1 MIIVGIDPGL
11 TGAIAVL
18 GHRAELLRPIEDMPV
33 MQRGAGAAAV
43 KNQVNAAALAEY
55 LRTVLAPYDSN
66 EVRVFIEEAQ
76 SMPAA
81 VRGKGGVVK
90 IIQGGAS
97 IFSTG
102 LTAGHIEGVVAALR
116 FPHEL
121 VRPNVWKKA
130 VKTAS
135 TKEQARA
142 TATRL
147 YPEASLHRVKDHN
160 RAEALLIA
168 RYGHE
173 KYN

>member
-11 TGAIAVL
+11 TGAIAMI

-33 MQRGAGAAAV
+33 MQRGAGAGAV
-43 KNQVNAAALAEY
+43 KNQVHAAALAEY
-55 LRTVLAPYDSN
+55 LRQSLEGFDTN
-66 EVRVFIEEAQ
+66 EVMIMIEEAQ

-81 VRGKGGVVK
+81 VRGKGGQIK
-90 IIQGGAS
+90 IVQGGAS

-102 LTAGHIEGVVAALR
+102 LSAGLIEGTVAALR

-121 VRPNVWKKA
+121 VRPHVWKKA
-130 VKTAS
+130 MKTVS

-142 TATRL
+142 TAARL

-168 RYGHE
+168 CYGYE
-173 KYN
+173 KRA